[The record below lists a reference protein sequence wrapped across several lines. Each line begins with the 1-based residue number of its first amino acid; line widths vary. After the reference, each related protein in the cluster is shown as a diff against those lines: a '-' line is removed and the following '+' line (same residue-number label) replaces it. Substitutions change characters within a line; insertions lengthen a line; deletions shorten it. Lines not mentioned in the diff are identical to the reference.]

1 MDVYT
6 DFSYWVFKPELWIIL
21 GIILITLDI
30 FIGFEFFVLPV
41 GVAALILSGIIYATI
56 NVWFGEFVPFET
68 WKGVLIWFS
77 VLSII
82 SVGIIRFFFQ
92 RSKKQQPDINRY

>member
-6 DFSYWVFKPELWIIL
+6 EFSYWVFKPELWIIL
-21 GIILITLDI
+21 GIILIALDI
-30 FIGFEFFVLPV
+30 LFGYDFFVLPV
-41 GVAALILSGIIYATI
+41 GVSALILSGIIYATV

>member
-1 MDVYT
+1 MDVYG

-21 GIILITLDI
+21 GIVLIALDI

-41 GVAALILSGIIYATI
+41 GIAALILSVIMYATI
-56 NVWFGEFVPFET
+56 NVWFGDSVPFET

-77 VLSII
+77 GLSII
-82 SVGIIRFFFQ
+82 SVGVIRFFFQ
-92 RSKKQQPDINRY
+92 KSKKRHPDINKY